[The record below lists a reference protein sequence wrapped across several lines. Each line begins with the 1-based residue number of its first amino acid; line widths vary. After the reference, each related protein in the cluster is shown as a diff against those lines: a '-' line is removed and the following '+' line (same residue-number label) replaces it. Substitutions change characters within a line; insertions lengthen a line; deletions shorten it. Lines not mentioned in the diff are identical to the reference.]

1 MPVGVVG
8 FVLAARLVP
17 ALSTTSAG
25 STCSG
30 VALSAVG
37 MFLLVF
43 GIQEGQ
49 AFAWGTVA
57 GVGV

>member
-8 FVLAARLVP
+8 FVLAVRLVP
-17 ALSTTSAG
+17 ALSTHVRRFDLI
-25 STCSG
+25 G
-30 VALSAVG
+30 VALSAIG

-49 AFAWGTVA
+49 TFD
-57 GVGV
+57 VGAMPRGG